1 MKFFEEIGTE
11 SLVQQLFSFLGDENL
26 DKVAVVT
33 HRTRFAKAY
42 LRMSPTKKF
51 IYYHILRVGEYL
63 LTPKSEPY
71 SEQQEPDIMDSN
83 NE

>member
-11 SLVQQLFSFLGDENL
+11 SLVEQLFSFLGDEQL
-26 DKVAVVT
+26 DKVALVT
-33 HRTRFAKAY
+33 HKTRFSKAY

-51 IYYHILRVGEYL
+51 IYYHLLRIGEYL

-71 SEQQEPDIMDSN
+71 SEQELPEEYDEN